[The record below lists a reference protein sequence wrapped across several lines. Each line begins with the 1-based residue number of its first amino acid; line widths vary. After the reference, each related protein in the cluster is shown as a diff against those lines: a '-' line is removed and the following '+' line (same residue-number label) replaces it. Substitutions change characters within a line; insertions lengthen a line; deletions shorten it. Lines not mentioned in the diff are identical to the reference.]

1 MRRLPRPLISMTIAT
16 LALPLGAAAQ
26 AQGLTP
32 LATFE
37 VHHNLPQEL
46 APAETVTAAEI
57 ITASADGNLLIYTD
71 SPAQRLG
78 FIDITDPSSPSAAGS
93 LALDGEPTSVS
104 VAAGVALVGVNTS
117 NSYTDPSGFL
127 AVVDLESRKLI
138 AQCELGG
145 QPDSVATS
153 PDGTLLAVAIENE
166 RNEDHNDGKLPQ
178 LPAGDLVLFDLAAD
192 GSPSNCDAAR
202 HVDLTGLA
210 SVAADDPEPEFVD
223 INSAGQ
229 VAVTLQENNHIV
241 IVDGTSGSIVND
253 FSAGSV
259 DLEQIPTE
267 QGSLTANGQ
276 LSDLAREPDAVGWL
290 DEQRLVTA
298 NEGDYLGG
306 SRGFTI
312 FTADGQVA
320 WDSGNALEQL
330 ALEHGAYPAGR
341 AGKKGAEPEG
351 IEIWKERGLILVGL
365 ERAASVAVYRDRGAG
380 QAPEFLQWLFTG
392 VGPEGL
398 QAIPQRDLFV
408 VAAEEDDP
416 EGGLRS
422 TVSLYQWQEQT
433 APVDITGTDDSG
445 AAIGFGAISG
455 LTIATDGTAYA
466 VSDSA
471 YPEARLYQLDPST
484 TPARITSVSVIHED
498 GAAAEGLDLEGVAP
512 RAEGGV
518 WLVSEGN
525 PEQGRANEVIGVDSE
540 GNIVERFTL
549 PTSIAER
556 MTRFGFE
563 GIAALSS
570 NTSQASNTSQEGSTP
585 QTERLA
591 VIFQRP
597 LTDEAGS
604 ARLGLL
610 DPNSGEWQFVAVTLS
625 EPRSDAGGWVGF
637 SEITALEDGRLALL
651 ERDNQ
656 VGERAALKRVVS
668 ISLED
673 ATPVSAEQAPPVLNT
688 SEVIDLLPVLAAD
701 HGVIVDKPEAM
712 AITGNQLLVIT
723 DNDGID
729 DSISRTQLLSLT
741 LPDA

>member
-1 MRRLPRPLISMTIAT
+1 MRRLPRSLTSMTIAT
-16 LALPLGAAAQ
+16 LGLLLGAAAQ

-57 ITASADGNLLIYTD
+57 ITASTDGNLLIYTD

-104 VAAGVALVGVNTS
+104 VAAGFALVGVNTS
-117 NSYTDPSGFL
+117 NSYTAPSGFL
-127 AVVDLESRKLI
+127 GVVDLESRELI
-138 AQCELGG
+138 AQCELDG
-145 QPDSVATS
+145 QPDSVAIS
-153 PDGTLLAVAIENE
+153 PDGTLLAVAVENE
-166 RNEDHNDGKLPQ
+166 RDEDHNDGKLPQ
-178 LPAGDLVLFDLAAD
+178 LPAGDLVLFDLAED

-210 SVAADDPEPEFVD
+210 SIAADDPEPEFVD

-241 IVDGTSGSIVND
+241 IVDGASGSIVND

-276 LSDLAREPDAVGWL
+276 LGDLAREPDAVGWL

-320 WDSGNALEQL
+320 WDSGNTLEQL

-351 IEIWKERGLILVGL
+351 VEIWKERGLILVGL
-365 ERAASVAVYRDRGAG
+365 ERAASVAVYRDGGAG

-398 QAIPQRDLFV
+398 LAIPQRDLFV

-433 APVDITGTDDSG
+433 ASVDITGTDDNG
-445 AAIGFGAISG
+445 EAIGFGAISG

-471 YPEARLYQLDPST
+471 YPEARLYQLDPNT
-484 TPARITSVSVIHED
+484 IPARITSVTAISED
-498 GAAAEGLDLEGVAP
+498 GAPAEGLDLEGVAP

-525 PEQGRANEVIGVDSE
+525 PEQGRANEVIGVDSN

-549 PTSIAER
+549 PASIAER

-563 GIAALSS
+563 GITALSS
-570 NTSQASNTSQEGSTP
+570 TSDTSQEGSTP
-585 QTERLA
+585 QAERLA

-597 LTDEAGS
+597 LADEAGS
-604 ARLGLL
+604 TRLGLL
-610 DPNSGEWQFVAVTLS
+610 DPDSGEWQFVAVALS

-673 ATPVSAEQAPPVLNT
+673 ATAVSAEQAPPVLST
-688 SEVIDLLPVLAAD
+688 SEVIDLRPALAVD

-712 AITGNQLLVIT
+712 AAIGNELMVIT
-723 DNDGID
+723 DNDGVD
-729 DSISRTQLLSLT
+729 DSISRTQLLSLA